1 MYILNVQ
8 IFHIMQLQ
16 KILSGMSNSLNI
28 PFFQKLL
35 ELGGYLAKTS
45 IEATHLVMGIGTAQ
59 RTVKFMCAIS
69 CCKYVLT
76 LQWILDS
83 HAEAKFLRK
92 YHILYSMG
100 VDGN

>member
-1 MYILNVQ
+1 MCNVHVTYIYKSVINKNVKFTQ
-8 IFHIMQLQ
+8 YPL
-16 KILSGMSNSLNI
+16 
-28 PFFQKLL
+28 FQKLL

-69 CCKYVLT
+69 CCKYILT

-92 YHILYSMG
+92 YPFSLFCGS
-100 VDGN
+100 

>member
-1 MYILNVQ
+1 MLYSPYVY
-8 IFHIMQLQ
+8 
-16 KILSGMSNSLNI
+16 

-45 IEATHLVMGIGTAQ
+45 IEATHLVMGSGTAQ

-69 CCKYVLT
+69 CCKYILT
-76 LQWILDS
+76 LQWILES

-92 YHILYSMG
+92 YSVYMLFGLLI
-100 VDGN
+100 